1 MSRLNPATTSM
12 SHQNGMLP
20 VFVGG
25 SGVVEDWPLYWPCQ
39 EMMPMP
45 IR

>member
-1 MSRLNPATTSM
+1 M
-12 SHQNGMLP
+12 SHQNGMLK

-25 SGVVEDWPLYWPCQ
+25 SGFFSLVPLYWPCQ

>member
-1 MSRLNPATTSM
+1 MSARFSLVACAQKKMARLKAATTSM

-25 SGVVEDWPLYWPCQ
+25 SGVCP
-39 EMMPMP
+39 
-45 IR
+45 